1 MSNKKDRETKEIK
14 NLLDPKYARN
24 FWRTVGNAIAN
35 RPAVKPISTLDKEGN
50 PTKESE
56 IETSVY
62 LRLSKDLKTLG
73 DPNCTEPTEL
83 EMIIASQMVM
93 ARTNPSSAAFIR
105 DTLGAKPVDES
116 KVDASINEF
125 DSLTDEELELLAK
138 HREQRKEGE
147 DNEKE

>member
-1 MSNKKDRETKEIK
+1 MSNKNDRETKEVK

-35 RPAVKPISTLDKEGN
+35 RPAVKPISTFDKEGN

-56 IETSVY
+56 VETSVY
-62 LRLSKDLKTLG
+62 LRLSKDLKILG

-83 EMIIASQMVM
+83 EMVIASQMVM
-93 ARTNPSSAAFIR
+93 ARTNPSSAVFIR

-138 HREQRKEGE
+138 HREKQKEVE
-147 DNEKE
+147 NNEKE